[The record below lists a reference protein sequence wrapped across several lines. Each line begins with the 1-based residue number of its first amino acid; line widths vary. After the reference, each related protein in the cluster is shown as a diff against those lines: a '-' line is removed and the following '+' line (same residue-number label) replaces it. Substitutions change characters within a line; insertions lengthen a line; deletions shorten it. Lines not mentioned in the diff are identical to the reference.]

1 MLTWMKV
8 LIKTLKYNNYYNLF
22 TKSWKSYKCMDV
34 QLHACAHV
42 QQLCTCTHAEACM
55 YACMYAC
62 MLVACFYKRFPHTEN
77 YSLFQNNK
85 ARSQ

>member
-1 MLTWMKV
+1 MLTWIKV

-22 TKSWKSYKCMDV
+22 TKLWKSYKCMDV
-34 QLHACAHV
+34 QLHACVRV

-55 YACMYAC
+55 YACM
-62 MLVACFYKRFPHTEN
+62 LVACFYNRFPHSEN

-85 ARSQ
+85 ARSH